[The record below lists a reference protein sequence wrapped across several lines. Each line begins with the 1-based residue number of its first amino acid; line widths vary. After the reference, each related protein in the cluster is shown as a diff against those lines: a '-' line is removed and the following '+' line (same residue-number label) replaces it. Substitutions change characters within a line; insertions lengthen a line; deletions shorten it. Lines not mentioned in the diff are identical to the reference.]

1 MRISEFQP
9 STLIMQI
16 SHISFKISST
26 SDNFYKAPT
35 YIITQTSLYIC
46 LSTMLQALTARVSY
60 KTKVMHV
67 VKIAIVNLGEKLN
80 SFRIEK
86 Y

>member
-1 MRISEFQP
+1 MCISDLQ
-9 STLIMQI
+9 TVRANYANI
-16 SHISFKISST
+16 SYFIQ
-26 SDNFYKAPT
+26 NFFNFGYFLQSVN
-35 YIITQTSLYIC
+35 IITQTSFYIC
-46 LSTMLQALTARVSY
+46 LSTILQALTARVSY

-80 SFRIEK
+80 SLRFEK